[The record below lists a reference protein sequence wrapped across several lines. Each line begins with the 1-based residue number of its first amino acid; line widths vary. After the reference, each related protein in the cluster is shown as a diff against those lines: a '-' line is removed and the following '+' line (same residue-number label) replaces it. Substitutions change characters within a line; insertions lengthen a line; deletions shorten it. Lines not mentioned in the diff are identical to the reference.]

1 MKHSNLLFL
10 LALTLFMSCS
20 DDDVSP
26 SVEVPST
33 YTFERNGAST
43 VSFDGQTTR
52 IMMATELV
60 DQLKDQ
66 EATAS
71 NLIEMFRNE
80 TASGEDANPFAEASL
95 NASTKSIKSKVAAS
109 ADFYSANTAKASEIK
124 NQLENW
130 ISAQVNE
137 VFANQSTVA
146 EPGVAGQIADGSSV
160 RYISA
165 DGFEYNQLVA
175 KTLIGGLMMDQML
188 NNYLS
193 TTVLDEGDNRTDNDS
208 NITIDGTNYTNME
221 HKWDEAY
228 GYLYGTS
235 QDSENPNATIG
246 ADDDFLNEYVGVV
259 NRDEDFNGI
268 DEDIF
273 NAFKLGR
280 AAIVAG
286 AYDVRDVQ
294 ANIIREK
301 ISLIIAVRAVH
312 YLQGG
317 KEELPEDRSQY
328 NLYGHAFHELSE
340 GFGFI
345 NSLRFTRMPNS
356 DAPYFTDAEVDAMM
370 EDLTNDG
377 ANGLWDVEA
386 ATLDA
391 VSETIANKFGFT
403 VAQAAE

>member
-1 MKHSNLLFL
+1 MKRFNLLFAFSFF
-10 LALTLFMSCS
+10 ALMSCS
-20 DDDVSP
+20 DDEVIP
-26 SVEVPST
+26 SVEAPAS
-33 YTFERNGAST
+33 YSFERDGAST

-52 IMMATELV
+52 IKMATELV
-60 DQLKDQ
+60 DYLKDT
-66 EATAS
+66 EATEVT
-71 NLIEMFRNE
+71 LLEMFRNE
-80 TASGEDANPFAEASL
+80 TESGDDANPFASAEL
-95 NASTKSIKSKVAAS
+95 NASTKSIRSKTAAS
-109 ADFYSANTAKASEIK
+109 ADLYAANTAKATAIRNEI
-124 NQLENW
+124 EGW
-130 ISAQVNE
+130 ITAQVDE
-137 VFANQSTVA
+137 VFTNQDQVA
-146 EPGVAGQIADGSSV
+146 MPGQAGQIADGSSV

-165 DGFEYNQLVA
+165 NGFEYNQLVA

-208 NITIDGTNYTNME
+208 NITIDDTNYTNME

-259 NRDEDFNGI
+259 NRDEDFTGI
-268 DEDIF
+268 DEEIF

-286 AYDVRDVQ
+286 AYDVRDEQ

-317 KEELPEDRSQY
+317 KEELPEDRTQY

-345 NSLRFTRMPNS
+345 NSLRFTRIPNS
-356 DAPYFTDAEVDAMM
+356 EAPYFTNAEVDAMM
-370 EDLTNDG
+370 EDIINDG
-377 ANGLWDVEA
+377 TNGLWDVKVS
-386 ATLDA
+386 TLDA
-391 VSETIANKFGFT
+391 ISETIANKFGFT
-403 VAQAAE
+403 VAQAAN